1 MALSIPKV
9 VHQWT
14 VGDGEGFDALHY
26 SEQPLPELGD
36 SQVLVKLEAVS
47 LNYRDLMIAQGKSIH
62 PVAPNVIPGSDG
74 AGTVVAV
81 GKHVR
86 RFTPGDRVVT
96 AFFQDYVGGPFQLSA
111 AVSALGGALD
121 GTLRTYGAFN
131 EQGLVRIPSILSSLE
146 ASTLTCAGVTAW
158 SALFGLSDYRVS
170 AGKWVLTQGTGGVSV
185 FALQFAKA
193 VGARVVATTSSS
205 DKVDFLKGLGADHV
219 INYKEDAEWGTT
231 AKALTGGGG
240 FDHIVE
246 VSGPVSM
253 RQSLKAVAIGGVIN
267 IVGYLGGSSGDQ
279 PSFSD
284 CFQHRCIV
292 RPIAVGSRVV
302 LEELCR
308 AIEAN
313 PEKLRP
319 VIDPKV
325 FRLDQLKEACEYQW
339 LGKHKGKVCV
349 EIP

>member
-1 MALSIPKV
+1 MALAIPKLV
-9 VHQWT
+9 YQWNVT
-14 VGDGEGFDALHY
+14 GGEGFDALHY
-26 SEQPLPELGD
+26 SEQPLPKLGD

-47 LNYRDLMIAQGKSIH
+47 FNYRDLMIVQGKSIH
-62 PVAPNVIPGSDG
+62 AIAPNVIPGSDG

-81 GKHVR
+81 GKH
-86 RFTPGDRVVT
+86 
-96 AFFQDYVGGPFQLSA
+96 DYIGGPFQPSA
-111 AVSALGGALD
+111 AFSALGGALD

-131 EQGLVRIPSILSSLE
+131 EQGLVRIPSNLSSLE

-193 VGARVVATTSSS
+193 VGAKVIATTSSS
-205 DKVDFLKGLGADHV
+205 DKIEFLKGLGADHV
-219 INYKEDAEWGTT
+219 INYKEDAEWGSTV
-231 AKALTGGGG
+231 KALTGGVGV
-240 FDHIVE
+240 DHVVE

-253 RQSLKAVAIGGVIN
+253 RQSLKAVRISGVIN
-267 IVGYLGGSSGDQ
+267 IVGYLGGPKGDQ

-284 CFQHRCIV
+284 CFEHRCIV
-292 RPIAVGSRVV
+292 RPIAVGSRIL

-319 VIDPKV
+319 VIDSKV
-325 FRLDQLKEACEYQW
+325 YHLDQLKEACEYQW
-339 LGKHKGKVCV
+339 SGQHRGKVCI
-349 EIP
+349 EIS

>member
-1 MALSIPKV
+1 MALSIPKS
-9 VHQWT
+9 VHQWN
-14 VGDGEGFDALHY
+14 VGAGEGFDALHY

-36 SQVLVKLEAVS
+36 SQVLVKCEFGS
-47 LNYRDLMIAQGKSIH
+47 ETYRDLMIAQGKSIH
-62 PVAPNVIPGSDG
+62 PVALNVIPGSDG

-96 AFFQDYVGGPFQLSA
+96 AFFQDYVAGPFQLSA

-121 GTLRTYGAFN
+121 GTLHTYGAFN

-193 VGARVVATTSSS
+193 VGARVVATTGSS
-205 DKVDFLKGLGADHV
+205 DKVDFLKDVGAD
-219 INYKEDAEWGTT
+219 YGTT

-253 RQSLKAVAIGGVIN
+253 RQSLKAVAVGGVID

-292 RPIAVGSRVV
+292 RPIAVGSRVL

-313 PEKLRP
+313 PDKLRP
-319 VIDPKV
+319 IIDSKV
-325 FRLDQLKEACEYQW
+325 FRMDQLKEACEYQW
-339 LGKHKGKVCV
+339 LGRHKGKVCV
-349 EIP
+349 EIS